1 MNLPTFCAVVE
12 GYQDHLFDLKCISVS
27 QGFWAGYYGNSK
39 RPKPLKTI
47 LNTMLQE
54 HQKLKKR
61 RSRNQPSGP
70 KPEVDV
76 EAFLERERKFK
87 AAQAKLKGGS

>member
-1 MNLPTFCAVVE
+1 MNLPTYCAVVE

-27 QGFWAGYYGNSK
+27 QGFWAGYYSNAK
-39 RPKPLKTI
+39 RPKPLQSI

-54 HQKLKKR
+54 HQKSKKR
-61 RSRNQPSGP
+61 RSRNQLNRP

-76 EAFLERERKFK
+76 ETFLERERKFK
-87 AAQAKLKGGS
+87 AAHAKLKGGS